1 MEKNI
6 VFIDWHNTLSWS
18 KYWESLLGKNT
29 DFTKVVDDFFAFE
42 KEMEAKW
49 MLGKLRSEDIVKLIS
64 SRSGLSEDLLW
75 QTFVSDCQ
83 KMHIDP
89 KAISLIKKIKEKYIV
104 VLVTGNMDCF
114 SRFTVPAL
122 GLDKLFDRIINSA
135 DVGYLKTDY
144 DGKTFTDCFKQYS
157 ISDFSKSFLLD
168 DSEKTC
174 TLFDKIGGRALRVNA
189 KEDTI
194 THLNSI
200 LKNNHHLN

>member
-18 KYWESLLGKNT
+18 KYWESLLGKNA
-29 DFTKVVDDFFAFE
+29 DFTKAVNDFFAFE
-42 KEMEAKW
+42 KEMEARW
-49 MLGKLRSEDIVKLIS
+49 MLGKLKSEDIVKLIS
-64 SRSGLSEDLLW
+64 QRSGLSEDLLW
-75 QTFVSDCQ
+75 QTFISDCQ

-89 KAISLIKKIKEKYIV
+89 ETVSLIEKLKDKYNV

-122 GLDKLFDRIINSA
+122 GLNKIFNHIINSA

-144 DGKTFTDCFKQYS
+144 DGKTFTDCFKQYN
-157 ISDFSKSFLLD
+157 ISDVSKSYLLD

-174 TLFDKIGGRALRVNA
+174 VLFNKIGGKALKVNS

-194 THLNSI
+194 GHLNFI
-200 LKNNHHLN
+200 LQNNYNLN